1 VRMNIGGILNQLTNS
16 NSISVE
22 LMDEKTDWIKLVVS

>member
-1 VRMNIGGILNQLTNS
+1 VRMNIGDILNQLTNS

-22 LMDEKTDWIKLVVS
+22 LMPEETDWIEIIVA